1 MSLPGQ
7 TLTNGVSN
15 YIFGSN
21 MSQDWAAQTSRNN
34 AKIQAQLKAA
44 GLTVMRCQIPQ
55 GSDNAYIAQTV
66 QACQNMGVA
75 MLVILHHSDLAWNTR
90 LVQQLGSA
98 CSMYEFS
105 NEPDLGGISWQ
116 QYLGFWNQH
125 IPALRATLQAMTPP
139 HTAAF
144 IGPVLGVFANLDSYF
159 VPWLQGCKTSG
170 VLPDA
175 VSYHIYPCTG
185 SYTASTCLPRATAF
199 QSAAQK
205 VDAAV
210 VGILGTSLPQ
220 CLTEWNLDAAN
231 PPQNFAKDGT
241 YVPGWTKT
249 AIDSMVAAGLA
260 MACQWDAAG
269 GAGSGFDDLVDT
281 QSLQPNPNGQLGAIA
296 ERASHYLTGTPSPV
310 PTPTPTP
317 TPSSNV
323 TPLTLSYTNTVSA
336 VNGAGNNLAV
346 QNAGTPPSAQSY
358 TTFGTGVGW
367 VEITARSSTQIPLT
381 ALPDTPTGRGFFLD
395 PATLKLAGND
405 LQPGLWSHIIRLNAA
420 KLLANPQSGNLTG
433 DICVRM
439 WKYNI
444 AQKTYTDNVI
454 TFALQGQ
461 HFTPTFT
468 NYPMTAT
475 ALSSVSIL
483 EGETVYIEQWV
494 HVTQNGNNDSNQ
506 GFRFNRLATS
516 SMGDPFGTMTTAGY
530 MPTPI
535 VTPPPVTEPTITLS
549 GTGVT
554 PGTYDGTVQFTATT
568 DEVVHVKVVVQ
579 S

>member
-1 MSLPGQ
+1 MDNPTIVRTTVTKENSMGLPGQ

-21 MSQDWAAQTSRNN
+21 MSQDWAAQTVRNN
-34 AKIQAQLKAA
+34 TQIQQQLKAA

-55 GSDNAYIAQTV
+55 NSPDSLIAQTV

-75 MLVILHHSDLAWNTR
+75 MLVILHHSDLGWNTH
-90 LVQQLGSA
+90 LVQQLGKA

-105 NEPDLGGISWQ
+105 NEPDLGGITWQ

-125 IPALRATLQAMTPP
+125 IPALKQTLAAFN
-139 HTAAF
+139 HTASF

-185 SYTASTCLPRATAF
+185 SYTATTCLPRATAF

-210 VGILGTSLPQ
+210 VGVLGNTLPQ

-231 PPQNFAKDGT
+231 PPATFARDGS

-269 GAGSGFDDLVDT
+269 NAGSGFDDLIST
-281 QSLQPNPNGQLGAIA
+281 QTLQPNPNGQLQAIA
-296 ERASHYLTGTPSPV
+296 DRVQHYLSGTPTPVPTPV

-317 TPSSNV
+317 TP
-323 TPLTLSYTNTVSA
+323 
-336 VNGAGNNLAV
+336 G
-346 QNAGTPPSAQSY
+346 
-358 TTFGTGVGW
+358 
-367 VEITARSSTQIPLT
+367 
-381 ALPDTPTGRGFFLD
+381 
-395 PATLKLAGND
+395 
-405 LQPGLWSHIIRLNAA
+405 
-420 KLLANPQSGNLTG
+420 
-433 DICVRM
+433 
-439 WKYNI
+439 
-444 AQKTYTDNVI
+444 
-454 TFALQGQ
+454 
-461 HFTPTFT
+461 
-468 NYPMTAT
+468 
-475 ALSSVSIL
+475 
-483 EGETVYIEQWV
+483 
-494 HVTQNGNNDSNQ
+494 
-506 GFRFNRLATS
+506 
-516 SMGDPFGTMTTAGY
+516 
-530 MPTPI
+530 
-535 VTPPPVTEPTITLS
+535 EPTVTLT

-554 PGTYDGTVQFTATT
+554 PGTYDGTLTFAVSVNKNIT
-568 DEVVHVKVVVQ
+568 VKVVVE